1 MSDES
6 YILRLLDECREEIR
20 VSDTKASII
29 FGAVGAFAAILS
41 SQLLD
46 ETGALRSNGAA
57 VTVIGIVAL
66 ATLIVSM
73 LLLGLAVIPRVG
85 QPETGRARYFEEQ
98 AQFDSASELLTVVS
112 AESHDSGERHAQQLF
127 VMARIA
133 RRKYR
138 HLRSA
143 MLTILVAIGMMI
155 VAVLIGAAN

>member
-46 ETGALRSNGAA
+46 ETAALRTNGDA
-57 VTVIGIVAL
+57 VTFIGIVAL

-85 QPETGRARYFEEQ
+85 RPETGRARYFEEQ
-98 AQFDSASELLTVVS
+98 AQFDSATELLQVVT
-112 AESHDSGERHAQQLF
+112 AEAEGAGERHAQQLF

-138 HLRSA
+138 HLRTA
-143 MLTILVAIGMMI
+143 MLAILVAMGVMI
-155 VAVLIGAAN
+155 VAVLAGAAN

>member
-46 ETGALRSNGAA
+46 ESGALRTNGTA
-57 VTVIGIVAL
+57 VTVIGVVAL
-66 ATLIVSM
+66 ASLIVSM

-85 QPETGRARYFEEQ
+85 RPESGRARYFEEQ
-98 AQFDSASELLTVVS
+98 ALFDSATALLQVVN
-112 AESHDSGERHAQQLF
+112 AEAQDAGERHAQQLL

-143 MLTILVAIGMMI
+143 MLTILVAIGVII
-155 VAVLIGAAN
+155 VAVLVGAVN